1 MLHKTTSIAIGE
13 QGKIVPIRGDENKM
27 RREKHRQNEAKE
39 KKRRGCHVFLIN

>member
-39 KKRRGCHVFLIN
+39 KNEGGAMSF